1 MAKCKRCGIKTALSE
16 EDINKMVDEVIHM
29 KGIRLVDEDI
39 YNERIAACM
48 QCEKLEYGSTCMLC
62 GWVVQV
68 RAMLRDGKCPY
79 PKNKKW

>member
-39 YNERIAACM
+39 YNERIAVCM
-48 QCEKLEYGSTCMLC
+48 RCEKLEYGSTCMLC
-62 GWVVQV
+62 GCVVQV

>member
-1 MAKCKRCGIKTALSE
+1 MAKCKRCGIKTALTE
-16 EDINKMVDEVIHM
+16 EDIDKMVDEVIHM
-29 KGIRLVDEDI
+29 KGIKLVDEDI

-48 QCEKLEYGSTCMLC
+48 QCEKLEYDSTCMLC
-62 GWVVQV
+62 GCVVQV